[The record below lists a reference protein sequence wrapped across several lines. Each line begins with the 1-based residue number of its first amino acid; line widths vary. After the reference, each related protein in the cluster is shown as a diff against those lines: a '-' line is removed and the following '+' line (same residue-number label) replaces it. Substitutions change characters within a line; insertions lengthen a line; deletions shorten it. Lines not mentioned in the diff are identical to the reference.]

1 MRIAAIHRYP
11 VKSLGGEALAAA
23 ALVPGRCLTGD
34 RRYAFVPRASGG
46 PPPSPGWRPKSRC
59 VALVR
64 HASAARLSARYDD
77 AGGTLALFA
86 EGREIAR
93 GVPEDAGDRARLE
106 GAAAGVV
113 SADVEGGVHLV
124 AAGAS
129 GDGTDGAMTD
139 VDAPFV
145 SLLNLASVAALAEAL
160 GAPVDPL
167 RFRANVHFEG
177 APAWAERDWMGRV
190 IAIGDVRLRVAEPIG
205 RCAATE
211 VNPAT
216 AARDLRLLRGLA
228 DGFGHVEMGV
238 YAQVTA
244 GGAVIPGG
252 TLRLV

>member
-23 ALVPGRCLTGD
+23 ALVPASCLAGD
-34 RRYAFVPRASGG
+34 RRYAFVPRAPGG
-46 PPPSPGWRPKSRC
+46 SPPTPGWRPKSRC

-77 AGGTLALFA
+77 ISGDLALY
-86 EGREIAR
+86 EGGREVAR
-93 GVPEDAGDRARLE
+93 GAPGNSGDCARLE
-106 GAAAGVV
+106 AAAARVLA
-113 SADVEGGVHLV
+113 ADVGGGVDLV
-124 AAGAS
+124 AAGVR
-129 GDGTDGAMTD
+129 GDGTEGAMTD

-167 RFRANVHFEG
+167 RFRANIHFEG
-177 APAWAERDWMGRV
+177 APAWAEREWMGRE
-190 IAIGDVRLRVAEPIG
+190 IATGNARLQVAEPIG

-216 AARDLRLLRGLA
+216 AARDLRVLRGLA
-228 DGFGHVEMGV
+228 DGFGHVEMGI
-238 YAQVTA
+238 YAQVIA
-244 GGAVIPGG
+244 GGTVTRGEA
-252 TLRLV
+252 LRLA